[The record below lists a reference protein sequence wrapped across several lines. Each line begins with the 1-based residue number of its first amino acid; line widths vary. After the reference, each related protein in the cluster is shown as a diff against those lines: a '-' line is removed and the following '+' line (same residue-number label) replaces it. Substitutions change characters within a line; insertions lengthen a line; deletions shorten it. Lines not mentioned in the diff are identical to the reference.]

1 MKFKDLIKTYSFW
14 TTLAGAI
21 VVLVQVLGRI
31 FNFIVPN
38 DLVHDL
44 ITAIAGVL
52 VALGIVTM
60 PRASKDVSSRGR
72 EEENLSSKEEREEN
86 SEEENKKEDEKTPT
100 SDPKKEDSLADEKA
114 QEKTNDKEEQ

>member
-60 PRASKDVSSRGR
+60 PKTSKDVSSQ
-72 EEENLSSKEEREEN
+72 EN
-86 SEEENKKEDEKTPT
+86 SEENSSAEDRGEGENT
-100 SDPKKEDSLADEKA
+100 SSCETGQIDEKA
-114 QEKTNDKEEQ
+114 QEETNDKEEQ

>member
-14 TTLAGAI
+14 STLAGAI

-31 FNFIVPN
+31 FNFIAPN

-44 ITAIAGVL
+44 IIAIAGVL

-60 PRASKDVSSRGR
+60 PKA
-72 EEENLSSKEEREEN
+72 ENKELSSEDKEEN
-86 SEEENKKEDEKTPT
+86 SASQEPTTDEKNSSAEDSEKEDCEPGNNK
-100 SDPKKEDSLADEKA
+100 
-114 QEKTNDKEEQ
+114 QEKPGDKEEQ

>member
-60 PRASKDVSSRGR
+60 PKADNKGAVSEDKEENTSEETKN
-72 EEENLSSKEEREEN
+72 EEEKPSTEETKKEE
-86 SEEENKKEDEKTPT
+86 
-100 SDPKKEDSLADEKA
+100 DSADEKA
-114 QEKTNDKEEQ
+114 QEETNDKEEQ